1 MDIITT
7 MLIAFGL
14 AADAF
19 AASIT
24 SGIKIKRLRLKNA
37 LMIATFF
44 GFFQAIM
51 PLVGWLVGRSL
62 KGLISEV
69 DHWVAFG
76 LLGFVGYRM
85 IYESIQSETT
95 KKELNPLNIYV
106 LLTLSVATSIDALV
120 VGISFAFLQNYI
132 ATLVINI
139 GIVTFILS
147 FIGVFIGNKFGN
159 WFNNKIEVVGGLI
172 LIFIGAKILLEHLS
186 QSP

>member
-1 MDIITT
+1 MDTVTT
-7 MLIAFGL
+7 LLIAFGL

-24 SGIKIKRLRLKNA
+24 SGIKIKYLRINNA

-51 PLVGWLVGRSL
+51 PLLGWLLGRSL

-76 LLGFVGYRM
+76 LLTFIGCRM
-85 IYESIQSETT
+85 VYESIQVEPTR
-95 KKELNPLNIYV
+95 KELDPLNIYI
-106 LLTLSVATSIDALV
+106 LLGLSVATSIDALV
-120 VGISFAFLQNYI
+120 VGISFAFLRNSI
-132 ATLVINI
+132 TNLVVLI
-139 GIVTFILS
+139 GIVTFLMS
-147 FIGVFIGNKFGN
+147 FSGVFIGNKFGTL
-159 WFNNKIEVVGGLI
+159 FGNKIEIIGGFI
-172 LIFIGAKILLEHLS
+172 LIGIGIKILVEHLS

>member
-1 MDIITT
+1 MDVITT
-7 MLIAFGL
+7 VLIAFGL

-24 SGIKIKRLRLKNA
+24 SGIKIKRLRIKNA

-51 PLVGWLVGRSL
+51 PLVGWLIGRGL

-69 DHWVAFG
+69 DHWIAFG
-76 LLGFVGYRM
+76 LLGFVGCRM
-85 IYESIQSETT
+85 IYESIQSETIS
-95 KKELNPLNIYV
+95 KQLNPLNLYV
-106 LLTLSVATSIDALV
+106 LLTLSIATSIDALV

-132 ATLVINI
+132 ATLVICI
-139 GIVTFILS
+139 GVVTFVLS
-147 FIGVFIGNKFGN
+147 FIGVFIGNRFGN
-159 WFNNKIEVVGGLI
+159 WFNNKIEIVGGLI
-172 LIFIGAKILLEHLS
+172 LISIGTKILFEHLS

>member
-7 MLIAFGL
+7 MFIAFGL

-24 SGIKIKRLRLKNA
+24 SGIKIKRLRIKNA

-44 GFFQAIM
+44 GFFQTAM
-51 PLVGWLVGRSL
+51 PLIGWLVGRSL
-62 KGLISEV
+62 KDLISEV

-76 LLGFVGYRM
+76 LLAIVGGRM
-85 IYESIQSETT
+85 IYESIHSNPSRE
-95 KKELNPLNIYV
+95 ELNPLNVYV

-120 VGISFAFLQNYI
+120 VGISFAFLKSYI
-132 ATLVINI
+132 AALVVAI
-139 GIVTFILS
+139 GIITFILS

-159 WFNNKIEVVGGLI
+159 WFNNKIEVLGGII
-172 LIFIGAKILLEHLS
+172 LIGIGTKILIEHLS

>member
-1 MDIITT
+1 MDVITT
-7 MLIAFGL
+7 VLIAFGL

-24 SGIKIKRLRLKNA
+24 SGIKIKRLRIKNA

-51 PLVGWLVGRSL
+51 PLVGWLIGRGL

-69 DHWVAFG
+69 DHWIAFG
-76 LLGFVGYRM
+76 LLGFVGCRM
-85 IYESIQSETT
+85 IYESIQSETIS
-95 KKELNPLNIYV
+95 KQLNPLNLYV
-106 LLTLSVATSIDALV
+106 LLTLSIATSIDALV

-132 ATLVINI
+132 ATLVICI
-139 GIVTFILS
+139 GVVTFALS
-147 FIGVFIGNKFGN
+147 FFGVFIGNNFGN
-159 WFNNKIEVVGGLI
+159 WFNNKIEIVGGLI
-172 LIFIGAKILLEHLS
+172 LIFIGTKILFEHLL

>member
-7 MLIAFGL
+7 VFIAFGL

-24 SGIKIKRLRLKNA
+24 SGIKIKRLRIKNA

-44 GFFQAIM
+44 GFFQAFM
-51 PLVGWLVGRSL
+51 PLVGWLLGRSL
-62 KGLISEV
+62 SGLISEV

-76 LLGFVGYRM
+76 LLTFVGCRM
-85 IYESIQSETT
+85 IYESIHSDPTRS
-95 KKELNPLNIYV
+95 ELNPLNVYV

-120 VGISFAFLQNYI
+120 VGISFAFLENYI
-132 ATLVINI
+132 ANLVLAI
-139 GIVTFILS
+139 GIITFLLA

-159 WFNNKIEVVGGLI
+159 FFNNKVEIVGGLI
-172 LIFIGAKILLEHLS
+172 LIGIGTKILIEHLS

>member
-1 MDIITT
+1 MDVITT
-7 MLIAFGL
+7 VLIAFGL

-24 SGIKIKRLRLKNA
+24 SGIKIKRLRIKNA

-51 PLVGWLVGRSL
+51 PLVGWLVGRGL

-76 LLGFVGYRM
+76 LLGFVGCRM
-85 IYESIQSETT
+85 IYESIHSGTT
-95 KKELNPLNIYV
+95 RKELNPLNVYV

-132 ATLVINI
+132 ATLVISI
-139 GIVTFILS
+139 GVVTFILS
-147 FIGVFIGNKFGN
+147 FIGVFVGNRFGN
-159 WFNNKIEVVGGLI
+159 WFNNKIEIVGGLI
-172 LIFIGAKILLEHLS
+172 LIFIGAKILFEHLS

>member
-1 MDIITT
+1 MDVITT
-7 MLIAFGL
+7 VLIAFGL

-24 SGIKIKRLRLKNA
+24 SGIKIKRLRIKNA
-37 LMIATFF
+37 LVIATFF

-51 PLVGWLVGRSL
+51 PLVGWLLGRGL

-76 LLGFVGYRM
+76 LLGFVGCRM
-85 IYESIQSETT
+85 IYESIHSETT
-95 KKELNPLNIYV
+95 KKELNPLNVYV
-106 LLTLSVATSIDALV
+106 LLTLSVATSIDALI
-120 VGISFAFLQNYI
+120 VGISFAFVQNYI
-132 ATLVINI
+132 ATLAISI
-139 GIVTFILS
+139 GVVTFILS

-159 WFNNKIEVVGGLI
+159 WFSNKVEIVGGLI
-172 LIFIGAKILLEHLS
+172 LIFIGAKILFEHLS

>member
-7 MLIAFGL
+7 VLIAFGL

-19 AASIT
+19 AVSIT
-24 SGIKIKRLRLKNA
+24 SGIKIKRLRIKNA

-51 PLVGWLVGRSL
+51 PLVGWLVGRGL

-76 LLGFVGYRM
+76 LLGFVGCRM
-85 IYESIQSETT
+85 IYESIHSGTT
-95 KKELNPLNIYV
+95 RKELNPLNVYV

-120 VGISFAFLQNYI
+120 VGISFAFLQKYI
-132 ATLVINI
+132 ATLVISI
-139 GIVTFILS
+139 GLVTFILS
-147 FIGVFIGNKFGN
+147 FIGVFVGNLFEN
-159 WFNNKIEVVGGLI
+159 WFNNKIEIMGGLI
-172 LIFIGAKILLEHLS
+172 LIYIGAKILLDHLL

>member
-1 MDIITT
+1 MDAITT

-14 AADAF
+14 ATDAF

-24 SGIKIKRLRLKNA
+24 SGIKIKRLRIKNA

-44 GFFQAIM
+44 GFFQAVM

-76 LLGFVGYRM
+76 MLGFVGCRM
-85 IYESIQSETT
+85 IYESIHSPNTS
-95 KKELNPLNIYV
+95 KELNPLNMYV

-132 ATLVINI
+132 ATLVISI
-139 GIVTFILS
+139 GVVTFILS
-147 FIGVFIGNKFGN
+147 FIGVFIGNRFGN
-159 WFNNKIEVVGGLI
+159 WFNNKIEIVGGLI
-172 LIFIGAKILLEHLS
+172 LIYIGTKILFEHLL